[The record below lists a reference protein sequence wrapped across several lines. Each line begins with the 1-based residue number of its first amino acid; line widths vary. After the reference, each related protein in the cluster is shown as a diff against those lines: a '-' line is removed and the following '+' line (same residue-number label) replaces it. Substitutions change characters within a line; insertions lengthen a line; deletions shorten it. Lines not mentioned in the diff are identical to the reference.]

1 MKSRMVWTVA
11 LVAMLLLTLG
21 APLALAQT
29 GQTDAAS
36 EPGLVIVVVDPDG
49 PAAEAGV
56 KRGDILLAIDG
67 QEINQAADWFRAL
80 RGLASGQDIELTVM
94 HGDEE
99 RTLSA
104 TIAERNSRP
113 FLGLQVYLGGS
124 QDAAGSAPPALP
136 LVSIVSGA
144 QVVEVV
150 DDSPAS
156 AAGLQVDD
164 VITTV
169 DGKALDGE
177 ASLADVIG
185 GFAPGDEVTLSVTR
199 PGAEEESLELS
210 VTLGENPDDADR
222 AFLGIRYTQSATV
235 DLQGLP
241 EGFVPFGQGRG
252 QEMPFTLPFE
262 RMAPGQDIMPGMEAT
277 AGAVVLTV
285 VEQGPAAEAG
295 LQAGDVITAIDGE
308 PVDGPQALVDAVT
321 SRQPGDTV
329 VLTVTREGEDDA
341 IEIEAVLGEHP
352 DDAEKAYLGV
362 SIGAFM
368 MRMHGQG
375 RGTDGQG
382 FNLPFDL
389 DQLPFDLDQLPFDL
403 DQLPFDL
410 PFELPGQQQSDG
422 PQA

>member
-1 MKSRMVWTVA
+1 MVWTVA

-124 QDAAGSAPPALP
+124 QDATDSAPPALP
-136 LVSIVSGA
+136 LASIVSGA

-164 VITTV
+164 VITAV
-169 DGKALDGE
+169 DGKTLDGE

-185 GFAPGDEVTLSVTR
+185 GYAPGDEVTLSVTR
-199 PGAEEESLELS
+199 PGAEEETLELS
-210 VTLGENPDDADR
+210 VILGENPDDADK
-222 AFLGIRYTQSATV
+222 AFLGIRYAQSAMF
-235 DLQGLP
+235 DLQEMP
-241 EGFVPFGQGRG
+241 EGFAPFFGQGRG
-252 QEMPFTLPFE
+252 QEMPFTLPLD
-262 RMAPGQDIMPGMEAT
+262 RLAPDLDAMPGMTMTE
-277 AGAVVLTV
+277 GAVVLTV
-285 VEQGPAAEAG
+285 VEQGPAEEAG

-308 PVDGPQALVDAVT
+308 AVDGPQALVDAVT
-321 SRQPGDTV
+321 SRQPGDAV
-329 VLTVTREGEDDA
+329 VLTVTREGDP

-352 DDAEKAYLGV
+352 DDPEKAYLGV

-382 FNLPFDL
+382 FSLPFDL

-403 DQLPFDL
+403 DKLPFDL
-410 PFELPGQQQSDG
+410 PFELPGQLQQPAG

>member
-1 MKSRMVWTVA
+1 MKRLVLFGTLMIALLAVA
-11 LVAMLLLTLG
+11 WG
-21 APLALAQT
+21 APLASAQSDQPT
-29 GQTDAAS
+29 
-36 EPGLVIVVVDPDG
+36 ELGLVIVNVDAQG

-56 KRGDILLAIDG
+56 KRGDILLAMNG

-80 RGLASGQDIELTVM
+80 RGLANGEDVELTVL
-94 HGDEE
+94 HGDDQ
-99 RTLSA
+99 RTLTA
-104 TIAERNSRP
+104 TVAERNSRA
-113 FLGLQVYLGGS
+113 FLGLQVYLGGE
-124 QDAAGSAPPALP
+124 QDSVEMPLRSLAPRLA
-136 LVSIVSGA
+136 GA

-164 VITTV
+164 VITAV
-169 DGKALDGE
+169 DGKPLDGE

-185 GFAPGDEVTLSVTR
+185 GYAPGDEVTLSVTR
-199 PGAEEESLELS
+199 PGAEEETLELS
-210 VTLGENPDDADR
+210 VTLGENPEDADK
-222 AFLGIRYTQSATV
+222 AFLGIRYAQSAMF
-235 DLQGLP
+235 DMQDMP
-241 EGFVPFGQGRG
+241 EGFAPFFGQGSG
-252 QEMPFTLPFE
+252 QEMPFTLPLE
-262 RMAPGQDIMPGMEAT
+262 RMAPDPDTMPGRVMTE
-277 AGAVVLTV
+277 GAVVLTV
-285 VEQGPAAEAG
+285 VEQGPAEQAG
-295 LQAGDVITAIDGE
+295 LQAGDLITAIDGE
-308 PVDGPQALVDAVT
+308 AVDGPQALVDAIA

-329 VLTVTREGEDDA
+329 VLTVTREGEADA
-341 IEIEAVLGEHP
+341 VEIEAVLGEHP

-382 FNLPFDL
+382 FS
-389 DQLPFDLDQLPFDL
+389 LPFDLDQLPFDL

>member
-210 VTLGENPDDADR
+210 VTLGENPDDADK
-222 AFLGIRYTQSATV
+222 AFLGIRYAQSAMF
-235 DLQGLP
+235 DMQEMP
-241 EGFVPFGQGRG
+241 EGLTPFFDQGRG

-262 RMAPGQDIMPGMEAT
+262 RMAPGQDAMPGMTMT

-285 VEQGPAAEAG
+285 VEQGPAEEAG
-295 LQAGDVITAIDGE
+295 LQAGDVITAIDDE
-308 PVDGPQALVDAVT
+308 AVDGPQALVDAIA

-329 VLTVTREGEDDA
+329 VLTVTREGEDEP
-341 IEIEAVLGEHP
+341 IEIEAVLGQHP
-352 DDAEKAYLGV
+352 DDAERAYLGV
-362 SIGAFM
+362 SVGGAV
-368 MRMHGQG
+368 MRLRSQG
-375 RGTDGQG
+375 STED
-382 FNLPFDL
+382 FTLPFDL
-389 DQLPFDLDQLPFDL
+389 EQLPFDLDQLPFDL